1 MPQLLAGFLSLLTLQ
16 YRPQCRVH
24 LAPADIVCKNWVQS
38 ARFSKSVGGG
48 RDFSLVSGG
57 AVELV
62 SASCALGGVPE
73 AVGHV
78 AQLFANG
85 HTVNETK
92 QSTSFCAS
100 YHELTGLKGAH
111 PRRMP
116 FWMFLIQQTLHMLP
130 TAYLRCRVPA
140 TSLTPQSKNWF
151 CFKRGD
157 PLMAQNLLVSL

>member
-111 PRRMP
+111 PSFSRR
-116 FWMFLIQQTLHMLP
+116 FICCQLLTCAAESQQQVSRPSPKIGFVLKEG
-130 TAYLRCRVPA
+130 
-140 TSLTPQSKNWF
+140 TP
-151 CFKRGD
+151 
-157 PLMAQNLLVSL
+157 